1 MFSIKKAIFSERCL
15 RILLVLILIFSLA
28 LWVTRGRYLYQ
39 GQVYYTSSDTG
50 MPVIKNV
57 QLISSDEQSHTYTA
71 SLFGIFP
78 LGEVQVNQVKRP
90 EVTLGTG
97 CVVLRVQN
105 NNITITGF
113 TSASSPAEQAGI
125 QVLDIIRYIDNKQ
138 ITCFDDISSCLEEN
152 TTGYVDVKV
161 ERDGK
166 LLVRTVKLSPDK
178 KLGVYIDNH
187 AFAIGTMSFITDN
200 MKFCAIGHNLDTGE
214 ISDTET
220 VLYWATQQGDEME
233 ITDVISDNIGISNK
247 SSSLGVTGTAR
258 PDWVLGEKI
267 SLGWSWEITEGD
279 ASINIVSDGEML
291 SKNIKILGK
300 GLYNNKEY
308 YRVYSDTDTFCRG
321 MSGSCIIQNN
331 RLIGILIGVNVNDP
345 HEGYFVPA
353 EDVYS
358 EFIGFEVEV

>member
-57 QLISSDEQSHTYTA
+57 QLISSDENSHTYMA

-125 QVLDIIRYIDNKQ
+125 QVLDIIRYIDK
-138 ITCFDDISSCLEEN
+138 
-152 TTGYVDVKV
+152 
-161 ERDGK
+161 
-166 LLVRTVKLSPDK
+166 
-178 KLGVYIDNH
+178 
-187 AFAIGTMSFITDN
+187 
-200 MKFCAIGHNLDTGE
+200 
-214 ISDTET
+214 
-220 VLYWATQQGDEME
+220 
-233 ITDVISDNIGISNK
+233 
-247 SSSLGVTGTAR
+247 
-258 PDWVLGEKI
+258 
-267 SLGWSWEITEGD
+267 
-279 ASINIVSDGEML
+279 IVS
-291 SKNIKILGK
+291 
-300 GLYNNKEY
+300 
-308 YRVYSDTDTFCRG
+308 
-321 MSGSCIIQNN
+321 
-331 RLIGILIGVNVNDP
+331 RL
-345 HEGYFVPA
+345 
-353 EDVYS
+353 
-358 EFIGFEVEV
+358 